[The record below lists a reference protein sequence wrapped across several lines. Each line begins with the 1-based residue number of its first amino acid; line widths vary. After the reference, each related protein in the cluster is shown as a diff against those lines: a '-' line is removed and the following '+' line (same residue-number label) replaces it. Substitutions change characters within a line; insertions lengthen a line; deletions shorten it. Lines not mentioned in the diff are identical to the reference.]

1 MSGQA
6 WYKHNAQDFING
18 VIGLGPDA
26 IGAYIIVLDLIYA
39 RGAPI
44 PNDARWLG
52 GILGCSTRMAG
63 ALVLRLI
70 EAGKL
75 VEIDGELSNPRA
87 DFELENGAKNARNLA
102 EWGARGGRKRAEI
115 ARAAKENNDIG
126 QAGLK
131 PRLQAD
137 KIREDKI
144 ESLALS
150 PTTPRGPNTGLQD
163 IVFEVCR
170 IAEMTSPPSDA
181 VDFVEAWI
189 QSGIDPAETIYPT
202 VTRLAETA
210 RKRRDRVVVFRYFD
224 KAIVEAHRQAAE
236 QAERERIATASIAAR
251 YGTQSV
257 ADLEAERLAR
267 IAKSGGVA
275 LPTVKPP
282 AKPPPP
288 LAGGSA
294 R

>member
-1 MSGQA
+1 M
-6 WYKHNAQDFING
+6 
-18 VIGLGPDA
+18 
-26 IGAYIIVLDLIYA
+26 
-39 RGAPI
+39 
-44 PNDARWLG
+44 
-52 GILGCSTRMAG
+52 GCSTRMAG

-236 QAERERIATASIAAR
+236 QAERERIATASIAASAT
-251 YGTQSV
+251 GDFVSPIS
-257 ADLEAERLAR
+257 R
-267 IAKSGGVA
+267 IAAFFFPIWLGA
-275 LPTVKPP
+275 LPAILVASLVKVRVIRERSEDGTFRFARGNQSRIRLWGAIYLVLLCVLGGACARRLGISGPPRPP
-282 AKPPPP
+282 ALTPVE
-288 LAGGSA
+288 AG
-294 R
+294 